1 MSMILLFQLE
11 TRELEMVAASE
22 IKAKEREKENELM
35 VNDIDQLE
43 EGKSVQFLIFVIM
56 QFCF

>member
-1 MSMILLFQLE
+1 MILLFQLE

-43 EGKSVQFLIFVIM
+43 EGKSVQFLILLIVH
-56 QFCF
+56 FCLIN